1 MKTKSL
7 LLLMAMAG
15 VGWSKTPVILST
27 DVGNE
32 IDDQWAIAYMLL
44 SPTLDVRGII
54 SAHGPSLPAPSAHS
68 TYKVLV
74 DVVERRLGMLSH
86 PPLFEGSS
94 DPLADRQTPRMNAGV
109 DFIIETSKQ
118 FSQQNRLVV
127 LTIGA
132 ATDVASAILK
142 DPGIAERISVVAM
155 GFKSLAEGG
164 KEFNIENDPKAWQ
177 VILDSN
183 APVTIGAADVCQRD
197 LAMSFEHARK
207 LVGTRGPVGAWLWDD
222 YQNWYYRNVKPWRKD
237 DFSKPW
243 VIWDTIVMAHEQG
256 MTTEEQIPRPRL
268 ADNLSFEK
276 TNSNR
281 TISWI
286 TSVDS
291 KRMWDDFASKL
302 DTYQS
307 THAVDLSPC
316 LLPHL

>member
-1 MKTKSL
+1 MKNKSL

-15 VGWSKTPVILST
+15 VAWSKTPVILST

-32 IDDQWAIAYMLL
+32 IDDQWAITYMLL

-94 DPLADRQTPRMNAGV
+94 EPLVDRQTPRMNAGV

-164 KEFNIENDPKAWQ
+164 KEFNIENDLKAWQ

-197 LAMSFEHARK
+197 LPMSFDHARN
-207 LVGTRGPVGAWLWDD
+207 LVGARGPVGAWLWDE

-256 MTTEEQIPRPRL
+256 MTTEKQIPRPRL

-276 TNSNR
+276 TNSSR

-286 TSVDS
+286 TGVDS

>member
-1 MKTKSL
+1 M
-7 LLLMAMAG
+7 
-15 VGWSKTPVILST
+15 ILST

-32 IDDQWAIAYMLL
+32 IDDQWAITYMLL

-94 DPLADRQTPRMNAGV
+94 EPLADRQTPRLNAGV
-109 DFIIETSKQ
+109 DFLIETSKQ

-142 DPGIAERISVVAM
+142 DPGVAERISVVAM

-197 LAMSFEHARK
+197 LAMSFDHAK
-207 LVGTRGPVGAWLWDD
+207 SLVGTRGPVGAWLWDE
-222 YQNWYYRNVKPWRKD
+222 YQNWYFRNVKPWRKG

-256 MTTEEQIPRPRL
+256 MTTEKQIPRPRL

-291 KRMWDDFASKL
+291 KRIWDDFASKL
-302 DTYQS
+302 DYYQS